1 MTKWKIGFIGTGV
14 MGSGVISHL
23 LNAQQDVLIYSR
35 TKSKAEPLIEKGAV
49 WKDSPAEIAK
59 SCNLI
64 FTMAGYPKDVEEL
77 YLNEDGLITN
87 AKEGAV
93 LVDLTTST
101 PSLANRIALIASNHG
116 LSTIDAPVSGGDV
129 GARNATLSIMA
140 GGEQSTF
147 EEILPIL
154 ELFGSNIIYHGPAG
168 FGQHVKM
175 SNQIV
180 IASTM
185 IGVCE
190 SLAYAKKAG
199 LNLDHVL
206 KSIANG
212 AAGSWSL
219 SNLAPRML
227 KEDYE
232 PGFYVRH
239 FIKDLNIA
247 IEEAKRMDL
256 NLPGLDLACSLYN
269 EISSEGYSDNGT
281 QVLIKHYIN

>member
-1 MTKWKIGFIGTGV
+1 MTEWKIGFIGTGV
-14 MGSGVISHL
+14 MGTGVISHML
-23 LNAQQDVLIYSR
+23 AAKHDVYIYSR
-35 TKSKAEPLIEKGAV
+35 TKSKAESLIKKGAV
-49 WKDSPAEIAK
+49 WIESPAELAK
-59 SCNLI
+59 ACNLI
-64 FTMAGYPKDVEEL
+64 FTMVGYPKDVEEL
-77 YLNEDGLITN
+77 YLNENGLIKN
-87 AKEGAV
+87 AEEGTILA
-93 LVDLTTST
+93 DLTTST
-101 PSLANRIALIASNHG
+101 PSLANKIAHLAANHG
-116 LSTIDAPVSGGDV
+116 LASIDAPVSGGDL
-129 GARNATLSIMA
+129 GAKNGTLSIMA
-140 GGEQSTF
+140 GGESSAF
-147 EEILPIL
+147 DKILPIL

-190 SLAYAKKAG
+190 ALAYAKKAG
-199 LNLDHVL
+199 LNLDEVL

-256 NLPGLDLACSLYN
+256 HLPGLELACSLYN
-269 EISSEGYSDNGT
+269 EISSEGYSDKGT
-281 QVLIKHYIN
+281 QVLIKHYT